1 MIFLTIFPE
10 LILIQMEKKTAN
22 STKTNIEV
30 SLNKERFMPYHQE
43 HISKNILPEE
53 SIYKALFFSHF

>member
-30 SLNKERFMPYHQE
+30 SLNKKQSMPYPQE
-43 HISKNILPEE
+43 HISKNILSEE